1 MAEFTHCNPNRAPRN
16 ALGPVVAHGPEGAPA
31 SAPWRGRGL
40 LDLGFLE
47 LDVLADL
54 RVVLPQGELLGRAAR
69 ILLGRVEVPGAGRAH
84 ELDQH
89 RSGLGHDE
97 RSLRGRGE
105 LTREVSLRPPA
116 VKVCPAERWSRDG
129 RRRPP
134 R

>member
-1 MAEFTHCNPNRAPRN
+1 MTEFTHCNPNRAPRN

-69 ILLGRVEVPGAGRAH
+69 VLLGRVEVPGAGRAH

-97 RSLRGRGE
+97 RSLRVVASWRGRLASG
-105 LTREVSLRPPA
+105 PPL
-116 VKVCPAERWSRDG
+116 SRCAW
-129 RRRPP
+129 
-134 R
+134 